1 MVDTINVQIK
11 ELTKK
16 ADKMQ
21 KSLDEAV
28 KLINSIYN
36 DNLYK
41 IGDTWKSRES
51 RDYINNLTD
60 YLNDL
65 KQLVDTYKNYIAFL
79 RTAADQYGK
88 ALDQNISTASRC

>member
-1 MVDTINVQIK
+1 MADIIDVQTK

-16 ADKMQ
+16 ATKMQ

-28 KLINSIYN
+28 NQINSIYN

-41 IGDTWKSRES
+41 VGDIWKSKES
-51 RDYINNLTD
+51 HDYINNLAD

-79 RTAADQYGK
+79 KTASDQYGK
-88 ALDQNISTASRC
+88 ALDQNISTASKC